1 MTRLEL
7 PGSES
12 IRSQIGI
19 VQEDPEVF
27 RPYLLTETKRAA
39 EVLAGDREIP
49 TPVRRLLTVG
59 LALDLRPGHL
69 TPSKSHLSQFLRHDR
84 KTIASRELRWES
96 VDSVLRAQIVE
107 RAVRMILLWRA
118 TARR

>member
-7 PGSES
+7 PGSQS
-12 IRSQIGI
+12 IRSQMGI

-27 RPYLLTETKRAA
+27 RPYTLTEAKRAA
-39 EVLAGDREIP
+39 EVLAGDRDIP
-49 TPVRRLLTVG
+49 APVRRLLTVG

-69 TPSKSHLSQFLRHDR
+69 TPSKSHLALFLRHDR

-96 VDSVLRAQIVE
+96 VESSLRADLVG
-107 RAVRMILLWRA
+107 RAVSMILLWRA
-118 TARR
+118 TSRR